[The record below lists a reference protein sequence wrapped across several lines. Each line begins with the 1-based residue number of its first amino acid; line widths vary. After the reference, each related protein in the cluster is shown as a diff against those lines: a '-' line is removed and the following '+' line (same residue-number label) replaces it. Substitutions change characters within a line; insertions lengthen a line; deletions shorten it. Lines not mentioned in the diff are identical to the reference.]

1 MLLSDFL
8 NFVKFGDL
16 DNVIEGIKSGI
27 DPSVSNNWPILLAYS
42 EAKKLSLRIGT
53 PIEDTPPFQ
62 IIMYLWQYPRV
73 REKLI
78 YLCPNLNTDEMQL
91 VVNFPTKIT
100 YEKTQMEE
108 IIDDDANNSIAFLEF
123 VSNNNNFV
131 KTETQEADHVILSRE
146 LDKMLDKGFKSFR
159 EIRNGSRFFQKIGKT
174 SKEVETFIF
183 NQCNTH
189 RDNVEFMYI
198 WDSNNNFIRRRG

>member
-108 IIDDDANNSIAFLEF
+108 IIDDDEEEEEEEDEYDEDEEDWLDEGGWSDLER
-123 VSNNNNFV
+123 
-131 KTETQEADHVILSRE
+131 EYALAEAEKQR
-146 LDKMLDKGFKSFR
+146 GFGF
-159 EIRNGSRFFQKIGKT
+159 
-174 SKEVETFIF
+174 
-183 NQCNTH
+183 
-189 RDNVEFMYI
+189 
-198 WDSNNNFIRRRG
+198 